1 MDYQTL
7 SAHFARPEAAYR
19 PMLFWMWNGEIT
31 REGIA
36 QQLAEFA
43 AKGAGGVFL
52 HPMGE
57 SFRLNDFVE
66 GISPGYLNDEYFDL
80 VRYAAE
86 CARDLGLY
94 LWLYDEGGWPSGS
107 AQGKVVEGHPEL
119 AGKRLH
125 VYRLRAADGA
135 TLPDNVIAAV
145 GIPEMGVPQPLDLR
159 EVAQGLW
166 PHDEMLV
173 FTLEAD
179 GYAIDILSTEAVK
192 RFIHVTHERYAAVA
206 GEFFGNTIPG
216 MFTDETNIGGAVGAE
231 AVPWTRDLLESLT
244 AQMGRDARIY
254 LPLLFAPDAVGID
267 VFNRY
272 SEHEIVA
279 ARCEYYDVLTRRFSE
294 AYWRQLTDWCAE
306 HGLIHTGHVGGED
319 NLPDNLSFGHFF
331 RTAGVLH
338 APGVDSIWRQIFP
351 GQDNFPFP
359 RLAQSA
365 LNQQPATGCGC
376 RQPMA
381 APEWE
386 NLTITETNAVYGF
399 GFRYDQMRWVADY
412 HFQGGINL
420 YAPMATHYTCEGG
433 RLYCTM
439 SHFGPGNPLWPSYK
453 PFAEYIGRL
462 CAIMRGSHERA
473 SVAVYYPIEA
483 LWTIDGIAE
492 AWQSLKETCQTLNN
506 LQIGFDFLNPDLL
519 ASLQAHGD
527 VAMAEG
533 LAYKV
538 IIVPATLAMSA
549 AHLTRLGDLA
559 AAGVHVIFLEHWPLQ
574 PADMSGLAAH
584 QHALATLQ
592 AGGHAPLEG
601 GALEE
606 RLGHMHLVDPW
617 LKLAEPAPALLLAAR
632 EAGDARIYLL
642 TNDSDLVL
650 EPSLLVHTQQEMA
663 LEAWDPR
670 DGETVTM
677 LTTEPDKTAK
687 LRPVLPPWSS
697 LVLVLRPQADDEPA
711 QPAKRETEEERHF
724 THWLADPRRRL
735 HHVPHADVL
744 AEFLQATEVR
754 VVDEYVIREG
764 AVEIVKEAEPRHP
777 FVEGP
782 ADLLLWQDWGMPEF
796 SGHVEYS
803 FDFTVSPH
811 FVHRP
816 LLLDLGNVFWTAAVW
831 INDQFVAETIW
842 HPYTLDISE
851 KVRAGENRLRVVVGN
866 TLANQACLENVI
878 TEAQER
884 GWCNPYLKRALP
896 MMQEDLRSGL
906 VGPVRIIV
914 GVLQPY

>member
-7 SAHFARPEAAYR
+7 TTHFAKPGAAYR
-19 PMLFWMWNGEIT
+19 PMLFWMWNGDIT

-36 QQLAEFA
+36 EQLAEFA

-57 SFRLNDFVE
+57 SFRLRDFVK
-66 GISPGYLNDEYFDL
+66 GINPGYLTDEYFEL

-125 VYRLRAADGA
+125 VHRLRTADPSS
-135 TLPDNVIAAV
+135 LPGNIIAAV
-145 GIPEMGVPQPLDLR
+145 GLPEMGVPEPLDLR
-159 EVAQGLW
+159 DVAQGLW
-166 PHDEMLV
+166 PHDEILA

-179 GYAIDILSTEAVK
+179 GYPIDVLSPAAVK
-192 RFIHVTHERYAAVA
+192 RFIDVTHERYAAVM

-216 MFTDETNIGGAVGAE
+216 MFTDETSLGGAADAA
-231 AVPWTRDLLESLT
+231 AVPWTRDLLEVLSE
-244 AQMGRDARIY
+244 QMGRDARAY
-254 LPLLFAPDAVGID
+254 LPLLFSRDAVGID

-272 SEHEIVA
+272 SEHEIIA
-279 ARCEYYDVLTRRFSE
+279 ARCEYYDVVTRRFGE
-294 AYWRQLTDWCAE
+294 AYWRRITDWCAE
-306 HGLIHTGHVGGED
+306 NGLIHTGHVGGED

-338 APGVDSIWRQIFP
+338 APGVDAIWRQLFP

-365 LNQQPATGCGC
+365 LNQQAASGNLSEKPAV
-376 RQPMA
+376 
-381 APEWE
+381 APEWD
-386 NLTITETNAVYGF
+386 NLAITETNAVYGF
-399 GFRYDQMRWVADY
+399 GFHYDQMRWVADY

-420 YAPMATHYTCEGG
+420 YGPMATHYTCQGG

-453 PFAEYIGRL
+453 PFADYIGRL
-462 CAIMRGSHERA
+462 CAITRDSHEQA

-483 LWTIDGIAE
+483 LWTLDGIAE
-492 AWQSLKETCQTLNN
+492 AWQSLKETSQMLNN
-506 LQIGFDFLNPDLL
+506 LQIGFDFLDPDLL
-519 ASLQAHGD
+519 KALEARDGAA
-527 VAMAEG
+527 VAEG
-533 LAYKV
+533 LAYKL
-538 IIVPATLAMSA
+538 IIVPATLAMSS
-549 AHLTRLGDLA
+549 AHLAKLAELA
-559 AAGVHVIFLEHWPLQ
+559 AAGVQVLFLEHWPLQ
-574 PADMSGLAAH
+574 PADMAGLPVYERALAA
-584 QHALATLQ
+584 LQ
-592 AGGHAPLEG
+592 AGAQKPLDG

-606 RLGHMHLVDPW
+606 RLSRMHLVDPW
-617 LKLAEPAPALLLAAR
+617 LKLADPAPALLMTAR
-632 EAGDARIYLL
+632 EAGNARVYLL
-642 TNDSDLVL
+642 TNDSDQVL
-650 EPSLLVHTQQEMA
+650 EPFLLVHTPQAMA

-670 DGETVTM
+670 DGEAVVM
-677 LTTEPDKTAK
+677 LTTEPDQTAE

-697 LVLVLRPQADDEPA
+697 LILVLRPMMSEEPA
-711 QPAKRETEEERHF
+711 QPAREETEEERHF
-724 THWLADPRRRL
+724 TLWLADPKRRL

-744 AEFLQATEVR
+744 VEFLQANEVR

-764 AVEIVKEAEPRHP
+764 EVEIIEEAEPRHP
-777 FVEGP
+777 FVDGP
-782 ADLLLWQDWGMPEF
+782 AELLLWQDWGMPEF

-811 FVHRP
+811 FVDRP
-816 LLLDLGNVFWTAAVW
+816 LILDLGNVFWTAALW
-831 INDQFVAETIW
+831 INDQFVGESIW
-842 HPYTLDISE
+842 HPYTLDISG
-851 KVRAGENRLRVVVGN
+851 KVQAGANRLRVVVGN
-866 TLANQACLENVI
+866 TLANQACQESVI

-884 GWCNPYLKRALP
+884 GWCNPYLQRAIP
-896 MMQEDLRSGL
+896 MMREDLRSGL

-914 GVLQPY
+914 GLLQPD